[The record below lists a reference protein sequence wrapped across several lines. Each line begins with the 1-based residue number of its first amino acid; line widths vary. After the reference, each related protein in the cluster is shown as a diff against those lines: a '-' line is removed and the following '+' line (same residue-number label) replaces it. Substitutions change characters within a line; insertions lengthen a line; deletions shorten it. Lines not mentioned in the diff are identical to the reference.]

1 MIFQKFPDLIRQ
13 TTVEKW
19 LPIHAACINGNIQ
32 VLELLLKYPYP
43 PNVLIKLRYL
53 LNNNNIIIF

>member
-19 LPIHAACINGNIQ
+19 LPIHAACINGNIN
-32 VLELLLKYPYP
+32 VVDLLLKYPYHP
-43 PNVLIKLRYL
+43 STLIKLRYS
-53 LNNNNIIIF
+53 